1 MNPAYLCINI
11 GCREKRS
18 KNDRATIIRIRPFS
32 LLFFLFLFT
41 RNWNGIFSS
50 LSISKWKEEI
60 VMPLVFFVIRTRYT
74 IYTCI
79 YIYITWC
86 VDRCPLP
93 HRRLTNLYKAVKRVI
108 RPYVSLS
115 LSLSPFRARSP
126 RVTLSFSLA
135 S

>member
-1 MNPAYLCINI
+1 M
-11 GCREKRS
+11 E
-18 KNDRATIIRIRPFS
+18 
-32 LLFFLFLFT
+32 FFLLSRFPNGRKKSLRPSYFLSFEQ
-41 RNWNGIFSS
+41 GI
-50 LSISKWKEEI
+50 
-60 VMPLVFFVIRTRYT
+60 PY
-74 IYTCI
+74 IYV

>member
-1 MNPAYLCINI
+1 MNPAYLYINI
-11 GCREKRS
+11 GFREKRS

-32 LLFFLFLFT
+32 LLFFLFLLHEIAMEFFLLS
-41 RNWNGIFSS
+41 RFPNGRKKS
-50 LSISKWKEEI
+50 LRPSYFLSFEQGI
-60 VMPLVFFVIRTRYT
+60 PY
-74 IYTCI
+74 IYV